1 MPPATAGLSHVAEEV
16 EKEGI
21 APASAFDFLV
31 HGDARGWARMML
43 TAIDLAQT
51 AYCQLTHELAASM
64 KARRRSDLCSPIP
77 QAD

>member
-1 MPPATAGLSHVAEEV
+1 MNHVLIVDDEDGPRQSLRVIFKDEYDLLMAED
-16 EKEGI
+16 G
-21 APASAFDFLV
+21 P
-31 HGDARGWARMML
+31 